1 MILSCKSLNEQETS
15 IDLSWSTTSHACRHQ
30 WSDCLYLICGS
41 WVYQIWW
48 IKILCCLTCQ
58 IITTASLEWPMT
70 SVTESDG
77 LDNYFKVCRFEKSN
91 RWHKPRTCKFSGDSK
106 RTDRPLVN
114 LQSLKCR
121 YVAAGAFAPSA
132 QHLRQHPHDLVHF
145 AISATDRALWSA
157 NSRHRGLLQKHADG
171 MKVRCQSCNASGI
184 WRVRDKQV
192 VACIYR
198 ISCDSCCHAFS
209 CRLFFVENLI
219 VYIRWKDAA
228 LRALLIH
235 LLHCCHLLQTPLA
248 LSTSLKWLLCCA
260 DICTC
265 LLDTYR

>member
-1 MILSCKSLNEQETS
+1 MVGLSLPDLRQLSLP
-15 IDLSWSTTSHACRHQ
+15 DLVDKDPLLLDLPDHYYGVIGVANDIGNR
-30 WSDCLYLICGS
+30 
-41 WVYQIWW
+41 IWRSRQ
-48 IKILCCLTCQ
+48 LFQ
-58 IITTASLEWPMT
+58 
-70 SVTESDG
+70 G
-77 LDNYFKVCRFEKSN
+77 LPFWKSN

-145 AISATDRALWSA
+145 AILATDRSLWSA
-157 NSRHRGLLQKHADG
+157 NSRHRRLLQKHADG

-228 LRALLIH
+228 LRALVIH